1 MVMARRHV
9 GRASWSLTRLE
20 EITVHA
26 RLVLWIP
33 ALAAVSALAGRPAAA
48 QAPAAPAAPQVTV
61 SGVGYAQFLYQ
72 LKDSVGPAPA
82 SVSYGKQ
89 NQFSVQ
95 RAYINAIGKFSGGI
109 QTRITVD
116 IAPSGAP
123 GTNQVVR
130 LKYAYAGWTPGKSLL
145 TYKLGLIHTPW
156 IDFEETLWDYRMQ
169 GAVAVDRNGYMTSAD
184 FGVGIDGKGKDDV
197 VNGQFTIVN
206 GEGYGGGTGDKRK
219 DVQARASFRLLKT
232 DDNSRVGG
240 LRLSGYVG
248 VGKATGGGDRN
259 RYLGMVSYKSKMAT
273 LAAEYVST
281 KDTLAPIGASPNAT
295 GQIISVFGVLRFPKR
310 PVTIIGRVDLVDPNT
325 DVANNKQTRYIAGVS
340 YQVSPN
346 LRVLA
351 DVDHLNYEATPTLT
365 QDAQRSRAL
374 LQIEL
379 KY

>member
-1 MVMARRHV
+1 M
-9 GRASWSLTRLE
+9 
-20 EITVHA
+20 HA
-26 RLVLWIP
+26 RQIGSLLFVV
-33 ALAAVSALAGRPAAA
+33 ALSALGRPLVG
-48 QAPAAPAAPQVTV
+48 QAPAASAAPQVSV
-61 SGVGYAQFLYQ
+61 SGVGYAQYLYQ
-72 LKDSVGPAPA
+72 LKDSAGA
-82 SVSYGKQ
+82 GNQ

-95 RAYINAIGKFSGGI
+95 RAYINALGKFSGGI

-116 IAPSGAP
+116 VAPSGAA
-123 GTNQVVR
+123 GNQPIR
-130 LKYAYAGWTPGKSLL
+130 LKYAYAAWTPGKSVL

-156 IDFEETLWDYRMQ
+156 MDWEETLWDYRMQ
-169 GAVAVDRNGYMTSAD
+169 GAVAVDRNGYMTSSD
-184 FGVGIDGKGKDDV
+184 FGVGIDGKGKDDA
-197 VNGQFTIVN
+197 VNGQFTFVN
-206 GEGYGGGTGDKRK
+206 GEGYSGGTGDKRK

-240 LRLSGYVG
+240 LRVSGYVG

-295 GQIISVFGVLRFPKR
+295 GQIISVFGVLKVRKSS
-310 PVTIIGRVDLVDPNT
+310 VAIIGRVDFVDPNT
-325 DVANNKQTRYIAGVS
+325 DVATDKQTRYIGGIS

-351 DVDHLNYEATPTLT
+351 DIDHLNYEGTPTLT